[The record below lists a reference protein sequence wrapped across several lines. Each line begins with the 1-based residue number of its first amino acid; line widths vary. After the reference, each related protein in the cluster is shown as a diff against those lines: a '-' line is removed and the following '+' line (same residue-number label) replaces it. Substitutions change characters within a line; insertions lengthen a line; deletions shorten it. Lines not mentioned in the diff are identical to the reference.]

1 MTERK
6 GSAGQ
11 PAGREMINTFPLQNK
26 ESDSSFSASGV
37 LKPSVS
43 KKFGDLRRVMAAAYD
58 RLQYGTVR
66 ESDIQN
72 LCGRFKGNS
81 IKALRYIH
89 QIHKDTDLSLIN
101 GEWCLSQKVRP

>member
-11 PAGREMINTFPLQNK
+11 PTGRSDQHVPAARQ
-26 ESDSSFSASGV
+26 ESDISFSADRT

-43 KKFGDLRRVMAAAYD
+43 KKFGDLRKVMAAGYD
-58 RLQYGTVR
+58 RLHQYGTVR
-66 ESDIQN
+66 ESDIQG
-72 LCGRFKGNS
+72 LCGRFKGHS
-81 IKALRYIH
+81 IRALRYIH